1 MWSPHMSTEGL
12 TLHWAL
18 VDELRANLSESIL
31 KPILLLS
38 QLYSDRL
45 LTNARFEQQ
54 MGGGS

>member
-1 MWSPHMSTEGL
+1 MSTEGL

-18 VDELRANLSESIL
+18 GWPSVLSETIL

-45 LTNARFEQQ
+45 LTNTRFEQQ